1 MRIWIDADG
10 CPVRKLVLRIDEE
23 FALEVIQVADRSH
36 EFREGTAVLVDIG
49 ADSAEYYI
57 ISKARPGD
65 LMITQDYGAAALAL
79 GKGLRVMD
87 QNGREYTEANI
98 DGLLF
103 ERALSDKIRR
113 AGGRTAHMKKRRKED
128 DICFV
133 EALRSLLQEIS
144 ENGK

>member
-10 CPVRKLVLRIDEE
+10 CPVRKLVLRIAEE
-23 FALEVIQVADRSH
+23 FAIEVIQVADRSH

-133 EALRSLLQEIS
+133 EAFRSLLQEIS

>member
-1 MRIWIDADG
+1 
-10 CPVRKLVLRIDEE
+10 
-23 FALEVIQVADRSH
+23 
-36 EFREGTAVLVDIG
+36 
-49 ADSAEYYI
+49 
-57 ISKARPGD
+57 
-65 LMITQDYGAAALAL
+65 MITQDYGAAALAL

-133 EALRSLLQEIS
+133 WALRSLLQEIS

>member
-10 CPVRKLVLRIDEE
+10 CPVRKLVLRIAEE
-23 FALEVIQVADRSH
+23 FAIEVIQVADRSH
-36 EFREGTAVLVDIG
+36 EFREGTVVLVDIG
-49 ADSAEYYI
+49 ADSAEFYI
-57 ISKARPGD
+57 ISKARSGD

-98 DGLLF
+98 DG
-103 ERALSDKIRR
+103 
-113 AGGRTAHMKKRRKED
+113 RTARMKKRRKED

>member
-10 CPVRKLVLRIDEE
+10 CPVRKLVLRIAEE
-23 FALEVIQVADRSH
+23 FAIEVIQVADRSH
-36 EFREGTAVLVDIG
+36 EFREETAVLVDIG

-133 EALRSLLQEIS
+133 EAFRSLLQEIS

>member
-10 CPVRKLVLRIDEE
+10 CPVRKLVLRIAEE
-23 FALEVIQVADRSH
+23 FAIEVIQVADRSH
-36 EFREGTAVLVDIG
+36 EFREETAVLVDIG

-133 EALRSLLQEIS
+133 GAFRSLLQEIS

>member
-1 MRIWIDADG
+1 
-10 CPVRKLVLRIDEE
+10 
-23 FALEVIQVADRSH
+23 
-36 EFREGTAVLVDIG
+36 
-49 ADSAEYYI
+49 
-57 ISKARPGD
+57 
-65 LMITQDYGAAALAL
+65 MITQDYGAAALAL

-113 AGGRTAHMKKRRKED
+113 VGGRTARMKKRRKED

>member
-10 CPVRKLVLRIDEE
+10 CPVRKLVLRIAEE
-23 FALEVIQVADRSH
+23 FAIEVIQVADRSH

-49 ADSAEYYI
+49 ADSAEDYI

-133 EALRSLLQEIS
+133 EAFRSLLQEIS